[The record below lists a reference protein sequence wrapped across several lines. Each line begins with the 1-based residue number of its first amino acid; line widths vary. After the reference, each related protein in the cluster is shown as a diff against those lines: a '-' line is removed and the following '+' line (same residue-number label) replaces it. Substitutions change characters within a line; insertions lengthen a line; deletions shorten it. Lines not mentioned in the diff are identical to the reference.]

1 MSKTLERI
9 GIAACLAAFICVC
22 CRISFQEGQKRP
34 KIVEKV
40 DTLVTVRFDTI
51 REKYPVYLTE
61 RVVDSVRIPVY
72 LHDTTFVEVPITQK
86 YYHEDSLFDAWVS
99 GFLPQLDSIN
109 VYQKTTTV
117 EVTRYVQQPPPRWTF
132 GVTAGP
138 GILYDGK
145 LHGGVGIVAGLQ
157 YRF

>member
-9 GIAACLAAFICVC
+9 GLAACLAAFICVC
-22 CRISFQEGQKRP
+22 CWISFQEGQKRP

-61 RVVDSVRIPVY
+61 RVVDSVRVVI
-72 LHDTTFVEVPITQK
+72 HDTTYIEVPITQK
-86 YYHEDSLFDAWVS
+86 HYHKDSLFDAWVS

-109 VYQKTTTV
+109 VFPKTETV
-117 EVTRYVQQPPPRWTF
+117 EVVRWQKVEPSRWSF
-132 GVTAGP
+132 GATAGL
-138 GILYDGK
+138 GVVVDGQGA
-145 LHGGVGIVAGLQ
+145 HAGPAVAFGLQ

>member
-9 GIAACLAAFICVC
+9 GLAACLAAFICVC
-22 CRISFQEGQKRP
+22 CWISFLEGQKRP

-61 RVVDSVRIPVY
+61 RVVDSVRVV
-72 LHDTTFVEVPITQK
+72 LHDTTYIEVPITQK
-86 YYHEDSLFDAWVS
+86 HYHKDSLFDAWVS

-109 VYQKTTTV
+109 VFQKTETV
-117 EVTRYVQQPPPRWTF
+117 EVVRWQKVEPPRWSF
-132 GVTAGP
+132 GATAGLGVVVDGP
-138 GILYDGK
+138 GAHAGPA
-145 LHGGVGIVAGLQ
+145 VAIGLQ